1 MKFLAF
7 ILRAFTT
14 KLFFAIMV
22 GMVSGVSMAAL
33 VALLSRQLTNAYP
46 LTLEIIGF
54 FFAIMLLA
62 IGADL
67 ASKWL
72 MMGALGGMGYQLRMA
87 LVRQLLAKPYPQI
100 EAMGTARLQAV
111 FVEDTQQILL
121 ALYQIPSLAAAVST
135 LIGSLLYLGWLSP
148 TLLSFLALLAIP
160 TLGGYGLLQN
170 RGAAALKVAYQK
182 QNQAHQYYQA
192 LVAGIKELKLHSGR
206 RYAFLTELLQPTAA
220 QSQQQST
227 ISYKWRYMA
236 NTWSQ
241 SIYFVFILAVLGVA
255 AWQPANGA
263 VIATYALLIL
273 YMKSAVNGL
282 LTDTMQWYTANMACR
297 QLERLGFVL
306 TSPNAPLEPP
316 TRPAP
321 VSPTIMNPLQIEL
334 REVVYQYK
342 ERAAERRFTLGPLN
356 LAMQSGEI
364 IFLTGDNG
372 SGKTTLVKLLTGLY
386 TPDAGTIYWDGQPV
400 VAQTLEE
407 YQQLFAVIFADFYLF
422 EQLLG
427 LDVLDQHAQYYLNKF
442 QLQQKL
448 VIHDGVFS
456 TTDLSQGQRKRLAL
470 LTAYFENRPIY
481 VFDEWAAGQDP
492 EFREVFYR
500 QLLPELKARGKIVIV
515 SSHDE
520 NYYMVADQLIKLDY
534 GQMIADDQPNRS
546 IDEGGRVFVQ
556 K

>member
-1 MKFLAF
+1 MQFLAF
-7 ILRAFTT
+7 IARTFNTR
-14 KLFFAIMV
+14 LFFALLV

-33 VALLSRQLTNAYP
+33 VALLSRQITNAFP
-46 LTLEIIGF
+46 LTLEIVGF
-54 FFAIMLLA
+54 FFAITVLA
-62 IGADL
+62 IGTDL

-72 MMGALGGMGYQLRMA
+72 MTGALGGVGYGLRIA
-87 LVRQLLAKPYPQI
+87 LARQLLAKPYAQI
-100 EAMGTARLQAV
+100 EAIGTARLQAL
-111 FVEDTQQILL
+111 FTEDIQQILL
-121 ALYQIPSLAAAVST
+121 ALYQLPSLAAAVST

-148 TLLSFLALLAIP
+148 TLLSFLALLSIP
-160 TLGGYGLLQN
+160 TIGGYGLLQS
-170 RGAAALKVAYQK
+170 RGAAALKLAYHK
-182 QNQAHQYYQA
+182 QSQAYHTYQA
-192 LVAGIKELKLHSGR
+192 LVEGIKELKLHSRR

-241 SIYFVFILAVLGVA
+241 SIYFVFILAVLGAA
-255 AWQPANGA
+255 AWQPAQSTL
-263 VIATYALLIL
+263 IATYALLIL

-297 QLERLGFVL
+297 QLERLGFAL
-306 TSPNAPLEPP
+306 TNPSTLEPP
-316 TRPAP
+316 AP
-321 VSPTIMNPLQIEL
+321 PPPVAPTIMNPLQIEL
-334 REVVYQYK
+334 RDVLYQYK
-342 ERAAERRFTLGPLN
+342 ERTAERRFTLGPVN

-386 TPDAGTIYWDGQPV
+386 TPDAGAIYWDGQPV
-400 VAQTLEE
+400 AAQTEE

-427 LDVLDQHAQYYLNKF
+427 LEVLDQHAQYYLNKF
-442 QLQQKL
+442 DLQRKL
-448 VIHDGVFS
+448 VVRDGVFS
-456 TTDLSQGQRKRLAL
+456 TTDLSHGQRKRLAL

-481 VFDEWAAGQDP
+481 IFDEWAAGQDP

-520 NYYMVADQLIKLDY
+520 EYYRVADQVIQLDY
-534 GQMIADDQPNRS
+534 GQVVAER
-546 IDEGGRVFVQ
+546 
-556 K
+556 